1 MLLST
6 WNGLQKLCDKL
17 FWKTYK
23 PKEKTLLFGGGGG
36 EQKAENEQAA
46 IIFYELITHLQIW
59 QNTQRKLESLLA
71 LFSAGSKSVR
81 NLSAKPVPMRFPA
94 SFMNE
99 VSLD

>member
-59 QNTQRKLESLLA
+59 QNTQSWSLFLFYFQLEAKVSEI
-71 LFSAGSKSVR
+71 
-81 NLSAKPVPMRFPA
+81 SAKPVPMRFPA